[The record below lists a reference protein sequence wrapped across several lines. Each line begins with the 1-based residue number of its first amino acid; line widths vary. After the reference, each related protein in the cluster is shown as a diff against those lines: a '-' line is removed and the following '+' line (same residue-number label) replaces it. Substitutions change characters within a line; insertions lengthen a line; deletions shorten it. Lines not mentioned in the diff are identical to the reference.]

1 MYSCSAVWLQRNV
14 MIDVRYRRKKSGE
27 DEGIERREEEAACYL
42 RDPPG
47 DLLEPPLPSRR

>member
-47 DLLEPPLPSRR
+47 DLLEPPLPSRG